1 MSSTDSQTGQSAS
14 RRPRGSSRVNG
25 ATAPLRIPEF
35 LKKRKVSE
43 LQEMWGFW
51 QNGRRPPSRKQELL
65 DPLVEA
71 LADEEIVRA
80 RIEIL
85 SDRPREVLKRLV
97 RRDRYRARL
106 PELID
111 SSDGRDLETYEVEA
125 AARALSKRG
134 FVQVLREHS
143 TSRRGNEIYVIP
155 RDLGDLITGLLQ
167 EESRGPWQVFSLA
180 GHLESLTPAR
190 RADVLSAVDDAVFA
204 HSNGAA
210 DAADTVDS
218 AGAADLATRVRS
230 VLRDRGPLVKVED
243 AVLREALTLA
253 AVRHGG
259 IVSHADFDEL
269 VPGGRSQDRKELQTA
284 LEDGCLGTITT
295 LALGDFGVDLGGET
309 VVLFTGVTDLVL
321 DEALKLGEPEH
332 DRVDAARVDL
342 LTDLQQFLNL
352 VASTPLRV
360 TQGRTIYRA
369 AQHRILDS
377 FIFHEDELM
386 DREAVFGVLY
396 SLAFGLELVEPT
408 DESRLRLT
416 DKGKKWDSVDLT
428 EKIGAIYAR
437 FLEERLPDG
446 RDFHVRRLRRALAKA
461 LTEAPS
467 EGFLPLNDVPHRV
480 RNDYIANLE
489 IEGVQEQY
497 KNRFQYTYSPPKES
511 PSQLLDGLV
520 DYVVTRLYPLGVVDI
535 AISGDKA
542 VGVRLTD
549 LGRRLI
555 RGERLG
561 GGMDEAQFTTAGG
574 TPLPLVVNPDFE
586 VLLFPEGNVNEVA
599 HKLGRFAS
607 RTKSERVAH
616 YRITRETVERAVVK
630 GMPSDEVLSFLTDHA
645 RMPVPQNVAYS
656 IREWAAR
663 VRFVTQREGVVLTTT
678 DAPSMDTVLAVED
691 VQRLLVERICPTAA
705 LLRTSITDW
714 DTLKLLRSLG
724 VYFR

>member
-1 MSSTDSQTGQSAS
+1 MSSTDSPADAS
-14 RRPRGSSRVNG
+14 KKGSGATRRPRGSSRVNG
-25 ATAPLRIPEF
+25 AAADIRTPEF

-51 QNGRRPPSRKQELL
+51 QNGHRPPTRKAELL
-65 DPLVEA
+65 EPLVSA
-71 LADEEIVRA
+71 LADQEIVRA

-97 RRDRYRARL
+97 RCDRYRARL
-106 PELID
+106 PELVD
-111 SSDGRDLETYEVEA
+111 ASNGRDLESYEVEA

-143 TSRRGNEIYVIP
+143 ASRRGNEVYVIP
-155 RDLGDLITGLLQ
+155 SDLGDLITGLLQ
-167 EESRGPWQVFSLA
+167 EERRGPWQVFSLA
-180 GHLESLTPAR
+180 GHLGSLAPAKR
-190 RADVLSAVDDAVFA
+190 EKVLAALDPDLDPDADPAEVGRAALSI
-204 HSNGAA
+204 
-210 DAADTVDS
+210 
-218 AGAADLATRVRS
+218 
-230 VLRDRGPLVKVED
+230 LRERGPLSGVADEGLRD
-243 AVLREALTLA
+243 ALRMA
-253 AVRHGG
+253 AVHHGG
-259 IVSHADFDEL
+259 LVSRADFDAFFPTGNEWE
-269 VPGGRSQDRKELQTA
+269 RKDLQKA

-309 VVLFTGVTDLVL
+309 VVVFTGVTELLL
-321 DEALKLGEPEH
+321 DAALTDGPPEH

-377 FIFHEDELM
+377 FIFHEDGLM

-416 DKGKKWDSVDLT
+416 EKGKTWDSVDLT
-428 EKIGAIYAR
+428 EKVGAIYSR

-461 LTEAPS
+461 LIEAPS
-467 EGFLPLNDVPHRV
+467 EGFLPLGDVPYRV

-489 IEGVQEQY
+489 VEGVQEQY

-511 PSQLLDGLV
+511 PADLQAGLV
-520 DYVVTRLYPLGVVDI
+520 NYVITRLYPLGVVDI
-535 AISGDKA
+535 AIAADDA

-555 RGERLG
+555 RGESLG
-561 GGMDEAQFTTAGG
+561 GGGEDDELFTTQGG

-586 VLLFPEGNVNEVA
+586 VLLFPEGDVNEVA
-599 HKLGRFAS
+599 HTLGRFAS

-630 GMPSDEVLSFLTDHA
+630 GMPSDEVLTFLTDHS
-645 RMPVPQNVAYS
+645 RMPVPQNVSYS

-663 VRFVTQREGVVLTTT
+663 VRFATQREGVVLTTT
-678 DAPSMDTVLAVED
+678 DSASMDDVLAVED
-691 VQRLLVERICPTAA
+691 VKRILIERIAPTAA
-705 LLRTSITDW
+705 LLRAPITDW
-714 DTLKLLRSLG
+714 DTQKLLRSLG
-724 VYFR
+724 VYFK

>member
-1 MSSTDSQTGQSAS
+1 MSSTESTEPMGAAGSKKGKGV
-14 RRPRGSSRVNG
+14 RRSRGSSRVNG
-25 ATAPLRIPEF
+25 DAIEVRIPEF

-51 QNGRRPPSRKQELL
+51 QNGQRSPTRKQELL
-65 DPLVEA
+65 DPLVES

-97 RRDRYRARL
+97 RCDRYRARL
-106 PELID
+106 PDLVD
-111 SSDGRDLETYEVEA
+111 SSNGRDLETYEVEA

-143 TSRRGNEIYVIP
+143 ASRRGNEIYVIP
-155 RDLGDLITGLLQ
+155 RDLGDLIMGLLK
-167 EESRGPWQVFSLA
+167 EERRGPWQVFSLA
-180 GHLESLTPAR
+180 GHIESLSAAR
-190 RADVLSAVDDAVFA
+190 RAASLSALGCDVDPDA
-204 HSNGAA
+204 
-210 DAADTVDS
+210 DS
-218 AGAADLATRVRS
+218 LAVATAVRS
-230 VLRDRGPLVKVED
+230 LLRDRGVLH
-243 AVLREALTLA
+243 AVADRSLREALA
-253 AVRHGG
+253 HMAVHHGG
-259 IVSHADFDEL
+259 IVSRADFDALLRDGEA
-269 VPGGRSQDRKELQTA
+269 PGAAMERRQLQTE
-284 LEDGCLGTITT
+284 LEDLCLGTITT

-309 VVLFTGVTDLVL
+309 VVLFTGIADLLL
-321 DEALKLGEPEH
+321 DDALQAGVPEH
-332 DRVDAARVDL
+332 DRVGAARVDL

-416 DKGKKWDSVDLT
+416 DKGKQWDSVDLT

-467 EGFLPLNDVPHRV
+467 EDFLPLTDVPFRV

-489 IEGVQEQY
+489 VEGVQEQY

-511 PSQLLDGLV
+511 PEELLKGLIG
-520 DYVVTRLYPLGVVDI
+520 YIVTRLYPLGVVDI
-535 AISGDKA
+535 AIADEKA
-542 VGVRLTD
+542 VGVCLTD

-555 RGERLG
+555 RGERLCG
-561 GGMDEAQFTTAGG
+561 GIDEAQFTTVGG

-586 VLLFPEGNVNEVA
+586 VLLFPEGDVNEVA
-599 HKLGRFAS
+599 HTLGRFAS

-616 YRITRETVERAVVK
+616 YRISRETVERALVK
-630 GMPSDEVLSFLTDHA
+630 GMPSDEVLTFLTEHS

-663 VRFVTQREGVVLTTT
+663 VRFATQREGVVITTT
-678 DAPSMDTVLAVED
+678 DAASLDTVLAVDE
-691 VQRLLVERICPTAA
+691 VQRVLVERICPTAA
-705 LLRTSITDW
+705 LLRAPITDW
-714 DTLKLLRSLG
+714 DALQLLRSLG